1 MHRLGVDGGVTT
13 TFSGEPGTGRLSGMA
28 TTLDD
33 ISRRLL
39 DGRNFATIATLNADG
54 SPQTSVVWVAREED
68 SVLFSTT
75 TSRRK
80 ARNIARDPRVSL
92 SIFDSENPYT
102 YAEIR
107 GSAVLTPDEDR
118 RLQFSVSHKYAGEDP
133 PAEPADV
140 VRVVVRITPEKV
152 FSRSV

>member
-1 MHRLGVDGGVTT
+1 MHRVGVDGSITT
-13 TFSGEPGTGRLSGMA
+13 TSSGEPGTGRLSGMA

-33 ISRRLL
+33 ITRRLL

-54 SPQTSVVWVAREED
+54 SPQTSVVWVAREGD

-80 ARNIARDPRVSL
+80 ARNIARDSRVSL

-107 GSAVLTPDEDR
+107 GSAELTPDEDR
-118 RLQFSVSHKYAGEDP
+118 RLQFSVSHKYADEDP